1 MGALDWRQGLGTL
14 ASPVFQVRARSLYGT
29 SAGMAVEIRVRY
41 YATGGGT
48 VRLIATPVGG
58 VASNLDVICPAG
70 AGWQVATLA
79 AVIPATGTG
88 QRVELQIE
96 AKATSG
102 TLYLSQ
108 VAIRQTEACVVAAT
122 LLLDESGGTLLA
134 EDGAS
139 LLTE

>member
-1 MGALDWRQGLGTL
+1 
-14 ASPVFQVRARSLYGT
+14 
-29 SAGMAVEIRVRY
+29 MAVEIRVRY
-41 YATGGGT
+41 HATGGGT
-48 VRLIATPVGG
+48 VRVIATPVGG
-58 VASNLDVICPAG
+58 VASNLDVICAAG

>member
-1 MGALDWRQGLGTL
+1 
-14 ASPVFQVRARSLYGT
+14 
-29 SAGMAVEIRVRY
+29 
-41 YATGGGT
+41 
-48 VRLIATPVGG
+48 
-58 VASNLDVICPAG
+58 
-70 AGWQVATLA
+70 VATLA